1 MIAIGEK
8 YDELEFINF
17 GEMLLVNPDEKLEQA
32 HFFIKERDARIK
44 ELSNN
49 KCIQYEVRD
58 FTIGRVTL
66 YLMLLIFDDNYDIIY
81 GQWINI
87 CNQTDRRNFL
97 GLNFA
102 DNIYFVLLSEGNKVK
117 YVQCVENPF
126 KNRVNEL
133 FIKIDKDKA
142 WSKKE
147 FEMAVST
154 FNGYKSR
161 REFYEE
167 LLENQIYPE

>member
-8 YDELEFINF
+8 YDELEFIKF
-17 GEMLLVNPDEKLEQA
+17 GEMLLVNPNEKLEQA
-32 HFFIKERDARIK
+32 HFFIKEKNVKIN

-49 KCIQYEVRD
+49 KCIQYEVRY
-58 FTIGRVTL
+58 FTIGRVRL
-66 YLMLLIFDDNYDIIY
+66 YLMLVIFDDNYESIY

-87 CNQTDRRNFL
+87 CNQTDRRNLL
-97 GLNFA
+97 GLNFT
-102 DNIYFVLLSEGNKVK
+102 DKIYFVLLSEGNTVK
-117 YVQCVENPF
+117 YVQSIKNPF
-126 KNRVNEL
+126 KNRMKKMRR
-133 FIKIDKDKA
+133 KIDKDKA

-161 REFYEE
+161 REFYEK
-167 LLENQIYPE
+167 LLET

>member
-8 YDELEFINF
+8 YDELEFIKF
-17 GEMLLVNPDEKLEQA
+17 GEMLLLNPDEKLEQA
-32 HFFIKERDARIK
+32 HFFIKEKDVKIK

-49 KCIQYEVRD
+49 KFIHYEMRY
-58 FTIGRVTL
+58 FTIGRVTAN
-66 YLMLLIFDDNYDIIY
+66 LLLIIFDDNYESIY

-97 GLNFA
+97 GLNFT
-102 DNIYFVLLSEGNKVK
+102 DNIYFVLLSEGNTVK
-117 YVQCVENPF
+117 YVQSVENPF
-126 KNRVNEL
+126 KNRMKEMCR
-133 FIKIDKDKA
+133 KIDKDKA

>member
-8 YDELEFINF
+8 YDELEFIKF

-126 KNRVNEL
+126 KNRVNEKKK
-133 FIKIDKDKA
+133 KIDKDKA

>member
-8 YDELEFINF
+8 YDELEFIKF

-147 FEMAVST
+147 FEMAIST

>member
-8 YDELEFINF
+8 YDELEFIKF

-154 FNGYKSR
+154 LNGYKSR

-167 LLENQIYPE
+167 LLDNQLQPE

>member
-8 YDELEFINF
+8 YDELEFIKF
-17 GEMLLVNPDEKLEQA
+17 GEMLLVNPYEKLEQA

>member
-1 MIAIGEK
+1 
-8 YDELEFINF
+8 
-17 GEMLLVNPDEKLEQA
+17 
-32 HFFIKERDARIK
+32 
-44 ELSNN
+44 
-49 KCIQYEVRD
+49 
-58 FTIGRVTL
+58 
-66 YLMLLIFDDNYDIIY
+66 MLLIFDDNYDIIY

-102 DNIYFVLLSEGNKVK
+102 DNIYFVYFLKGIKLNMYSVLKIHL
-117 YVQCVENPF
+117 
-126 KNRVNEL
+126 RIVNEL

>member
-8 YDELEFINF
+8 YDELEFIKF

-66 YLMLLIFDDNYDIIY
+66 YLMLVIFDDNYESIY

>member
-8 YDELEFINF
+8 YDELEFIKF
-17 GEMLLVNPDEKLEQA
+17 GEMLLVNPNEKLEQA
-32 HFFIKERDARIK
+32 HFFIKEKNVKIN

>member
-1 MIAIGEK
+1 
-8 YDELEFINF
+8 
-17 GEMLLVNPDEKLEQA
+17 MLLVNPDEKLEQA

-49 KCIQYEVRD
+49 KCISYEVRD

>member
-1 MIAIGEK
+1 M
-8 YDELEFINF
+8 YS
-17 GEMLLVNPDEKLEQA
+17 V
-32 HFFIKERDARIK
+32 
-44 ELSNN
+44 
-49 KCIQYEVRD
+49 
-58 FTIGRVTL
+58 
-66 YLMLLIFDDNYDIIY
+66 
-81 GQWINI
+81 
-87 CNQTDRRNFL
+87 
-97 GLNFA
+97 
-102 DNIYFVLLSEGNKVK
+102 
-117 YVQCVENPF
+117 VENPF

-142 WSKKE
+142 WSKKV

>member
-1 MIAIGEK
+1 MTIMI
-8 YDELEFINF
+8 LF
-17 GEMLLVNPDEKLEQA
+17 MVNGLIYV
-32 HFFIKERDARIK
+32 IK
-44 ELSNN
+44 
-49 KCIQYEVRD
+49 
-58 FTIGRVTL
+58 
-66 YLMLLIFDDNYDIIY
+66 
-81 GQWINI
+81 
-87 CNQTDRRNFL
+87 QTEEIFL
-97 GLNFA
+97 GLILQIIF
-102 DNIYFVLLSEGNKVK
+102 ILFYFLKGIKLNMYSV
-117 YVQCVENPF
+117 VENPF

>member
-32 HFFIKERDARIK
+32 HFFIKEKNVKIN

-49 KCIQYEVRD
+49 KCIQYEVRY

>member
-1 MIAIGEK
+1 
-8 YDELEFINF
+8 
-17 GEMLLVNPDEKLEQA
+17 MLLVNPDEKLEQA

>member
-8 YDELEFINF
+8 YDELEFIKF

-161 REFYEE
+161 REFSDE

>member
-8 YDELEFINF
+8 YDELEFIKF

-142 WSKKE
+142 WSKME

>member
-8 YDELEFINF
+8 YDELEFIKF
-17 GEMLLVNPDEKLEQA
+17 GEMLLVNPNEKLEQA
-32 HFFIKERDARIK
+32 HFFIKEKNVKIPLYVTVY
-44 ELSNN
+44 ETNN
-49 KCIQYEVRD
+49 KCIQYEVRY

-66 YLMLLIFDDNYDIIY
+66 YLMLVIFDDNYESIY

-87 CNQTDRRNFL
+87 CNQTDRRNLL
-97 GLNFA
+97 GLNFT
-102 DNIYFVLLSEGNKVK
+102 DNIYFVLLSEGNTVK
-117 YVQCVENPF
+117 YVQSIENPF
-126 KNRVNEL
+126 KNRMKKMRR
-133 FIKIDKDKA
+133 KIDKDKA

-167 LLENQIYPE
+167 LLET

>member
-8 YDELEFINF
+8 YDELEFIKF

>member
-8 YDELEFINF
+8 YDELEFIKF
-17 GEMLLVNPDEKLEQA
+17 GEMLLLNPDEKLEQA

>member
-1 MIAIGEK
+1 MTIMI
-8 YDELEFINF
+8 LF
-17 GEMLLVNPDEKLEQA
+17 MVNGLIYV
-32 HFFIKERDARIK
+32 IK
-44 ELSNN
+44 
-49 KCIQYEVRD
+49 
-58 FTIGRVTL
+58 
-66 YLMLLIFDDNYDIIY
+66 
-81 GQWINI
+81 
-87 CNQTDRRNFL
+87 QTEEIFL
-97 GLNFA
+97 GLILQIIF
-102 DNIYFVLLSEGNKVK
+102 ILLSEGNKVK

>member
-1 MIAIGEK
+1 
-8 YDELEFINF
+8 
-17 GEMLLVNPDEKLEQA
+17 
-32 HFFIKERDARIK
+32 
-44 ELSNN
+44 
-49 KCIQYEVRD
+49 
-58 FTIGRVTL
+58 
-66 YLMLLIFDDNYDIIY
+66 MLLIFDDNYHIIY

>member
-117 YVQCVENPF
+117 YVQCC
-126 KNRVNEL
+126 
-133 FIKIDKDKA
+133 
-142 WSKKE
+142 
-147 FEMAVST
+147 
-154 FNGYKSR
+154 
-161 REFYEE
+161 
-167 LLENQIYPE
+167 